1 MDATRRDFEQEMG
14 RELGSLYWVLWNDWA
29 NALLRY
35 KELSHLFNETE
46 LGPLNRI
53 GGTFLWDVQQVFVD
67 DLILRICRMT
77 DKPSVGDENRRKEN
91 ASIAQFLNIEKL
103 PDHCSPARLRD
114 RIKDARKAAKFAHR
128 VRNRRI
134 AHRDLVSAKLA
145 SAEPRVSTL
154 LSKMRRALD
163 AIHAVLSTVNP
174 SLGNDVLYGYRMQA
188 FVSGISQIVR
198 SACLIDSLLGP
209 RGEMGEEIEMAR
221 SFLEK
226 MGGDPGDMM
235 AIMELREAAGWF
247 PSERPGGVT

>member
-1 MDATRRDFEQEMG
+1 M
-14 RELGSLYWVLWNDWA
+14 LWNDWA

-35 KELSHLFNETE
+35 KELSHLFNEEE
-46 LGPLNRI
+46 LGPLSRI

-77 DKPSVGDENRRKEN
+77 DKPSIGDENRRKEN

-114 RIKDARKAAKFAHR
+114 SIKDARKAAKFAQR

-134 AHRDLVSAKLA
+134 AHRDLLSAKLA

-154 LSKMRRALD
+154 LPKMKRALD
-163 AIHAVLSTVNP
+163 TIHAVLSAVNP
-174 SLGNDVLYGYRMQA
+174 GLGNDVLYGYRMQA
-188 FVSGISQIVR
+188 FVSHISQVVR
-198 SACLIDSLLGP
+198 SVCLIDSLLGP
-209 RGEMGEEIEMAR
+209 HGKVGDEIEMAR

-226 MGGDPGDMM
+226 MGGDPRDMM
-235 AIMELREAAGWF
+235 AIMELREAARWF
-247 PSERPGGVT
+247 PSKGGEGVT